1 MTLPASARRYFFFAI
16 GLFLIAVLF
25 SGCGA
30 IDPEYTRELTSARTN
45 CKRNDIVGLWVSQ
58 ITGNQATGRITLQ
71 IAPDGTGLFRMK
83 IVEGTPANGMPVM
96 EASLR
101 WTYAGG
107 GIWTSDVQFSNK
119 PVPEKATFQYTGR
132 KLLFKEGLIASACCV
147 CVRADDARAVEAHLQ
162 ERRNVKPLFPVQ
174 PTYQPQPMY

>member
-1 MTLPASARRYFFFAI
+1 MTLPASARRQLFFAL
-16 GLFLIAVLF
+16 GLFVIAVLF

-30 IDPEYTRELTSARTN
+30 IDPEYSRELASVRTN

-58 ITGNQATGRITLQ
+58 ITGTTATGRITLLLS
-71 IAPDGTGLFRMK
+71 PDGTGRFRMK
-83 IVEGTPANGMPVM
+83 IVAGTPANGQPLM
-96 EASLR
+96 EAALR

-107 GIWTSDVQFSNK
+107 GIWPADVQFSNK

-147 CVRADDARAVEAHLQ
+147 CVRADDTQAVAAHLQ
-162 ERRNVKPLFPVQ
+162 ERRNVQPLFQAQ